1 MKVSGL
7 AAIVTGGASGLGG
20 AVAQLLAGAGAKVT
34 IFDLN
39 EQLGAAKAAQ
49 IKGHFVT
56 VDVVD
61 EVAVENALQEAQDM
75 NGTARVLVNCA
86 GIGPPGKV
94 IDRNGNPI
102 PLSAFARIVNINLV
116 GTFNVLSQF
125 AARLHGVECG
135 DEERGVVINTS
146 SVAAYD
152 GQIGQAAYA
161 ASKGGIVAMTLPIA
175 RELARFRI
183 RVMTIAPGI
192 SLTPLLESLSQE
204 VQDSLGKQVPFPSRL
219 GRPDEFALLV
229 ESIIRN
235 PMLNGETIRLD
246 GAIRM
251 APR

>member
-20 AVAQLLAGAGAKVT
+20 AVAQLLADGGAKVT

-49 IKGHFVT
+49 IKGHFIAV
-56 VDVVD
+56 

-102 PLSAFARIVNINLV
+102 PLSTFARIVNINLV

-135 DEERGVVINTS
+135 DEERGVVINTA

-175 RELARFRI
+175 RELARFR
-183 RVMTIAPGI
+183 
-192 SLTPLLESLSQE
+192 
-204 VQDSLGKQVPFPSRL
+204 
-219 GRPDEFALLV
+219 
-229 ESIIRN
+229 
-235 PMLNGETIRLD
+235 
-246 GAIRM
+246 
-251 APR
+251 